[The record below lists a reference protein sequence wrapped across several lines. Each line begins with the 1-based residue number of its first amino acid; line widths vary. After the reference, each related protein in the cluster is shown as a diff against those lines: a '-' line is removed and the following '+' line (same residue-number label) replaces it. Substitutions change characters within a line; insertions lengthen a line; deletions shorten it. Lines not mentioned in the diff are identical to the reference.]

1 VTALRKREE
10 VEMFDEL
17 IRRWWIVAARGLVAV
32 AFGVAAFFAPQTA
45 LAFLV
50 SFFAVFAAADGLFTM
65 GAGLS
70 LNWLSLFLEGVA
82 GGAVGLF
89 TFFYPPVAQT
99 AFAYLIVAWAFVTG
113 GLELIGALRLRKVVN
128 GPMVRGEW
136 LLGASGVLSLLFGGL
151 VAAQSDASGTTL
163 AWVIGGY
170 ALVSGALLLALA
182 LNIRTWRPGVPA
194 QAAA

>member
-1 VTALRKREE
+1 
-10 VEMFDEL
+10 MFDEL

-89 TFFYPPVAQT
+89 TFFYPPVAQE
-99 AFAYLIVAWAFVTG
+99 AFVYLIGAWAILTG
-113 GLELIGALRLRKVVN
+113 GLELMGAFRLRRVVN
-128 GPMVRGEW
+128 GPMVKGEW
-136 LLGASGVLSLLFGGL
+136 LLGASGVLSLLFGVL
-151 VAAQSDASGTTL
+151 VAVQSDAGGATL

-170 ALVSGALLLALA
+170 AVLSGALLLALA
-182 LNIRTWRPGVPA
+182 LNIRTWRPGMP
-194 QAAA
+194 AAA